1 MPRTCFG
8 LTFTL
13 ALILSPLTARADV
26 AEVVQNHILPGYTA
40 LASAAAALDATAQQ
54 DCTPATLPP
63 AFHTTFDAWMAVQHL
78 HLGPVEE
85 EGRGLAV
92 AFWPDPKGRGLA
104 AQRVILANDPATL
117 TPDSFADQ
125 SIAARGLMALE
136 RLLYPDASLQGDTCA
151 LIRLTTADLART
163 TADIATLWQQGFAAS
178 LTTAGQ
184 PGNTRFLS
192 QAEARQALLTQL
204 TTGLEHLADQRIAR
218 PMGSFDKPRPDLAEA
233 RASGRSLRN
242 ITLSLHALR
251 DLSATL
257 SPDTTAPLAAIDTA
271 LAKAGALDDPILAGT
286 ADPAARLR
294 IEILQQSIRAARDS
308 VVAALPP
315 ALGVGI
321 GFNALDGD

>member
-8 LTFTL
+8 LTLTL

-54 DCTPATLPP
+54 DCTPATLTP

-85 EGRGLAV
+85 EGRGLAI
-92 AFWPDPKGRGLA
+92 AFWPDPKGRSLA
-104 AQRVILANDPATL
+104 AQRAILANDPATL

-136 RLLYPDASLQGDTCA
+136 RLLYPDASLQGDRCA

-233 RASGRSLRN
+233 RASARSLRN

-271 LAKAGALDDPILAGT
+271 IAKAGALDDPILAGT

-308 VVAALPP
+308 VVTALPP

>member
-1 MPRTCFG
+1 MRRLAPT
-8 LTFTL
+8 LALTL
-13 ALILSPLTARADV
+13 ALILSPLTAHADV
-26 AEVVQNHILPGYTA
+26 AEVVQDHILPGYAA
-40 LASAAAALDATAQQ
+40 LATAAVALNAAAQQ
-54 DCTPATLPP
+54 DCTPASLTP

-85 EGRGLAV
+85 DGRGLAI

-104 AQRVILANDPATL
+104 AQRAILANDPATL
-117 TPDSFADQ
+117 SPESFADQ

-136 RLLYPDASLQGDTCA
+136 RLLIPGPALQGDTCT
-151 LIRLTTADLART
+151 LIRLTTTDLART
-163 TADIATLWQQGFAAS
+163 TADIAALWQQGFAAS
-178 LTTAGQ
+178 LSTAGQ

-204 TTGLEHLADQRIAR
+204 TTGLEQLADQRLGR
-218 PMGSFDKPRPDLAEA
+218 PLGGFDKPRPDLAEA

-242 ITLSLHALR
+242 ITLSLRALR

-257 SPDTTAPLAAIDTA
+257 SPDATNALAAIDA
-271 LAKAGALDDPILAGT
+271 AIAKAEALDDPILAGT

-294 IEILQQSIRAARDS
+294 IEILQQTIRAAHQA
-308 VVAALPP
+308 VVTALPP

>member
-1 MPRTCFG
+1 MRR
-8 LTFTL
+8 LSLTL
-13 ALILSPLTARADV
+13 ALILSPFTAQADV

-40 LASAAAALDATAQQ
+40 LATAAATLDAAARH
-54 DCTPATLPP
+54 DCTPATLTP

-85 EGRGLAV
+85 DGRGLAI

-104 AQRVILANDPATL
+104 AQRAILANNPTTL
-117 TPDSFADQ
+117 TADTFADQ
-125 SIAARGLMALE
+125 SVAARGLMALE
-136 RLLYPDASLQGDTCA
+136 RLLTPDSGLQGDTCT
-151 LIRLTTADLART
+151 LIRLTTADLARI
-163 TADIATLWQQGFAAS
+163 TADIATLWQQDFAAS
-178 LTTAGQ
+178 LITAGQ

-204 TTGLEHLADQRIAR
+204 TTGLEHLADQRLGR
-218 PMGSFDKPRPDLAEA
+218 PLGSFDKPRPDLAEA

-242 ITLSLHALR
+242 IALSLHALR
-251 DLSATL
+251 DLSASL
-257 SPDTTAPLAAIDTA
+257 SPDTPAPLAAIDA
-271 LAKAGALDDPILAGT
+271 AIAKAEALDDPILAGA

-294 IEILQQSIRAARDS
+294 IEILQQTIRAAHQA
-308 VVAALPP
+308 VLTALPP